1 MHGLR
6 TTLVFVYGLQCEV
19 ILRES
24 YSFAQD
30 TILIHGGEGGEEGGE
45 SLKEGISKGG
55 SY

>member
-30 TILIHGGEGGEEGGE
+30 TILIHGGGGGGGE